1 MVDVLGRELEGA
13 RRTLEAAGYRV
24 EIVET
29 RTPRQVTLS
38 GPLRVV
44 RQHAAGD
51 GLIRL
56 TVTPERYVPP
66 LRPARG

>member
-1 MVDVLGRELEGA
+1 VLDVLGRDLEQA
-13 RRTLEAAGYRV
+13 RRALEDAGFRV
-24 EIVET
+24 EVVET
-29 RTPRQVTLS
+29 RTSRQVTLA

-44 RQHAAGD
+44 RQQAAGD

-56 TVTPERYVPP
+56 TVTHERYVPP

>member
-1 MVDVLGRELEGA
+1 MLDVLGRDLEDA
-13 RRTLEAAGYRV
+13 RPALEAAGYRV
-24 EIVET
+24 EVVET
-29 RTPRQVTLS
+29 RTPRQVTLT

-44 RQHAAGD
+44 RQGAAGE

-56 TVTPERYVPP
+56 TVTHERYIPP